1 MAPPRGSPGRR
12 RQGRRPSLDMLLQVH
27 QTELE
32 LAVGKPQEEEMK
44 DDELAGVRAL
54 FDMVGAS
61 KPLGVPEV
69 TNFLEKLGVYLP
81 AGRVAE
87 LHDTFSA
94 EPDAPGGPRAV
105 DVTGFRRML
114 TMIISS
120 GDIADLAGGAG
131 DHTAPLHKFPAKEVK
146 ELRKIFDSV
155 DVDGD
160 KELGYGELQT
170 VFVRWG
176 LEGITEQEVAG
187 LIGRF
192 DVNNSGTLD
201 FDEFLGLASS
211 AKSLAEGDEQSME
224 MTIKTHFAREH
235 AKVKSLSVRQKL
247 AVDAATLKFFKDEVR
262 QGSSV
267 QNSIDRAA
275 HVAKRAMRSLGG
287 DPEAEKKA
295 YAHVQQR
302 LTGELDGRL
311 LEAAEAGKADDV
323 AELITRGAN
332 KDARRNEPP
341 RENALLLALQARHVK
356 AAMALLDAGVDAAA
370 RDDGGVGAVLAAAT
384 AGCFGKSKDIL
395 MMLVSRGAK
404 VNDPE
409 EHGITPLLAVTQRG
423 KVGEVDQLL
432 NFGADANQA
441 DAEGSTALMRAAQSG
456 HKAIVQRLLSAG
468 CDVNKIDEYNRSARD
483 RAMAA
488 DKVDIAGILKDHGGL
503 FGAQILEASGE
514 ESRPALPQRRGSAR
528 SRIRSL
534 GDVEEARKQQ
544 GKLAPLAQD
553 PAHLAVADSLGA
565 FASSASTPELGAG
578 SDPLAAMAAA
588 RKEKDLVPLA
598 APVAAAQ

>member
-1 MAPPRGSPGRR
+1 
-12 RQGRRPSLDMLLQVH
+12 MLLQVH

-105 DVTGFRRML
+105 DVAGFRRML

-131 DHTAPLHKFPAKEVK
+131 DHAAPLHKFPAKEVK
-146 ELRKIFDSV
+146 ELQKIFDSV

-160 KELGYGELQT
+160 KELDYGELQT

-176 LEGITEQEVAG
+176 LEGITGQEVAG

-275 HVAKRAMRSLGG
+275 RVAKRAMRSLGG

-370 RDDGGVGAVLAAAT
+370 RDDGG
-384 AGCFGKSKDIL
+384 
-395 MMLVSRGAK
+395 

-553 PAHLAVADSLGA
+553 PAHLAVADSSA
-565 FASSASTPELGAG
+565 PSRPRRRRSSARGATPSPRWPPREGEG
-578 SDPLAAMAAA
+578 P
-588 RKEKDLVPLA
+588 VPLA

>member
-81 AGRVAE
+81 AGRAE
-87 LHDTFSA
+87 LHDTLA
-94 EPDAPGGPRAV
+94 EPTPGGRAV
-105 DVTGFRRML
+105 D
-114 TMIISS
+114 
-120 GDIADLAGGAG
+120 
-131 DHTAPLHKFPAKEVK
+131 VK

-247 AVDAATLKFFKDEVR
+247 AVDAATLKFLKT
-262 QGSSV
+262 
-267 QNSIDRAA
+267 
-275 HVAKRAMRSLGG
+275 SLGG

-311 LEAAEAGKADDV
+311 EAAEAGKADDA
-323 AELITRGAN
+323 AELITRREQ
-332 KDARRNEPP
+332 DARRNEPP

-468 CDVNKIDEYNRSARD
+468 CDVNKIDEYNRSR
-483 RAMAA
+483 
-488 DKVDIAGILKDHGGL
+488 
-503 FGAQILEASGE
+503 
-514 ESRPALPQRRGSAR
+514 
-528 SRIRSL
+528 
-534 GDVEEARKQQ
+534 
-544 GKLAPLAQD
+544 
-553 PAHLAVADSLGA
+553 
-565 FASSASTPELGAG
+565 
-578 SDPLAAMAAA
+578 
-588 RKEKDLVPLA
+588 
-598 APVAAAQ
+598 